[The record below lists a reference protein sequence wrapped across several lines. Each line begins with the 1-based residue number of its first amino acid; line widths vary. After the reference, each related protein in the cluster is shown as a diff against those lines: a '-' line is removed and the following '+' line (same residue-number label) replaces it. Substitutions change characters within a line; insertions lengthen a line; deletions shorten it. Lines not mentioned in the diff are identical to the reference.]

1 MSYPSKILLFG
12 EHTVLYNSQAL
23 SIPFE
28 TFSGDWQFL
37 DQVDDQL
44 SDLALELDNSLIN
57 ITAFKRD
64 CENGLSFQS
73 SIPQQSGLGSS
84 GALTAAIYRSYA
96 YEIKTDITL
105 IQKDLAKIESIFH
118 GQSSGTDALVSF
130 MNSAI
135 HSKENSSFVLDKNP
149 IESSPVHIYLYNS
162 SVKRSAKTY
171 IKHFKELVESR
182 IFEVSHLCNLVD
194 ESISEL
200 LANNTVNLIASF
212 AALSH
217 FQYDHLFDFIPDSVR
232 PIWQKGL
239 LESSYYFKLCGAGG
253 GGYFLVFSKK
263 DIIDIFPN
271 KLIYLNRI
279 Q

>member
-1 MSYPSKILLFG
+1 LSYPSKILLFG

-37 DQVDDQL
+37 DHVDEQL
-44 SDLALELDNSLIN
+44 SELAVQLDNSLIN
-57 ITAFKRD
+57 ISLFKEH
-64 CENGLSFQS
+64 CKKGLSFQS

-84 GALTAAIYRSYA
+84 GALTAAIYKTYA
-96 YEIKTDITL
+96 YEIKTDIAL

-118 GQSSGTDALVSF
+118 GQSSGTDALVSY

-135 HSKENSSFVLDKNP
+135 HSKGNNSFVLDENP
-149 IESSPVHIYLYNS
+149 IKSAPIHIYLYNS

-171 IKHFKELVESR
+171 IKHFKDLAESQ
-182 IFEVSHLCNLVD
+182 IFKVSALCDLVD
-194 ESISEL
+194 KCIGEL
-200 LANNTVNLIASF
+200 LKNNTLNLLDSF
-212 AALSH
+212 ADLSQ
-217 FQYDHLFDFIPDSVR
+217 FQYDHLLDFIPESVR
-232 PIWQKGL
+232 PIWEKGL

-263 DIIDIFPN
+263 DIIDVFPN
-271 KLIYLNRI
+271 KLIYLNSI